1 VGFLDRFRP
10 PGGLAHP
17 EAEER
22 LHAVERLATADLGLL
37 EPLARGDA
45 DARVR
50 RAATRRLRDPRVLAE
65 VAKSDADPAVREAAA
80 ASLLARALGAR
91 DEEEGLP
98 ALEGLEDPRHL
109 TAIARSAGLEAVARR
124 ALERL
129 ADERGLAGVA
139 RHGEH
144 SAVRLA
150 AVARIES
157 PTELS
162 HVALRG
168 EHRDTCFAA
177 LERIEDPELLETIAL
192 RARLKPVGRK
202 ARARLRGGDGEE
214 GEAGTER
221 PASDRTA
228 QEQLIAS
235 VEALGTDADWD
246 EVPSRLQA
254 LRDAWIEDL
263 AAVDDDLDERFRE
276 RCHAARLRLLAWQEE
291 RAESERRERDL
302 EERLG
307 PRRQLCEA
315 VEGAPAESAVAVLQE
330 ARAAWAALP
339 EAEGPEAEALDARFL
354 AACAAAESGQAQ
366 READERARTQRDEAA
381 RQSEAALAKRHE
393 SLKVLE
399 KLAATCEALAKKE
412 DASLTKLERAL
423 RDLRTA
429 IQEIPPLPTPKDHET
444 IVRRL
449 KGLQADLLPRLQTLR
464 DTDRWQRW
472 ANAAVQEELCARME
486 DLAAAVEAEGADLS
500 AAGSGMRELM
510 ERWRAAG
517 PAPPDRSLSLWN
529 RFKAARDRVREKADV
544 YFQKQVEEAG
554 VNLKTKEALC
564 EKAEALSA
572 STDWIKTAEAI
583 KALQIEWKGIGPV
596 SRGHEKAIW
605 ERFRK
610 ACDQFFRARDE
621 DLSKRKGEWAKHLES
636 KVALC
641 EKAETLAAS
650 TDWKTT
656 ADEFKKLQAEWK
668 TTGPVRRNQSE
679 VIWNRFRAA
688 CDRFFE
694 RYKNRDAV
702 ERESLVKE
710 RLALCLEIEA
720 LAPPPET
727 PAPSA
732 EASAPAEAPAAAA
745 VAEGDASPAA
755 QESEAAAAGL
765 AAPEAAV
772 APAAATETAE
782 IPKAPT
788 PPASPEEMVGRLRA
802 GLERWRRMRGLP
814 TDQMGPLNTRFFAA
828 FDRALKAHPQAFQ
841 GTSLDAEANLKRM
854 QDLVKKVE
862 RLAPAA
868 GSSPDTSGLTPGERL
883 ASMWREALATNTMGG
898 RIADESR
905 ARAAAEEARKAQAA
919 WQRLGYVPEPE
930 RRVLQADFDRACK
943 AIFAARG
950 ADGPTGPEAR
960 DRGRGEG
967 RPRGG
972 PGRGDGRG
980 GDGRPRGGGPGGGR
994 PSGGGPGGGRPPGR
1008 PRDLQAG
1015 SRSSGA
1021 KS

>member
-1 VGFLDRFRP
+1 MGFLDRFRP

-17 EAEER
+17 EADER
-22 LHAVERLATADLGLL
+22 LHAVERLATADLALL
-37 EPLARGDA
+37 EPVARGDA

-50 RAATRRLRDPRVLAE
+50 RAATRRLRDARLLAE
-65 VAKSDADPAVREAAA
+65 VARTDADPAVREAAT

-91 DEEEGLP
+91 DEEDGMP
-98 ALEGLEDPRHL
+98 ALEGLDDPRHL
-109 TAIARSAGLEAVARR
+109 TAIARSAALEAVAGK
-124 ALERL
+124 ALDRL
-129 ADERGLAGVA
+129 QDERGLAGVA

-144 SAVRLA
+144 PAVRLG
-150 AVARIES
+150 AVARIAS

-168 EHRDTCFAA
+168 EHRDTCLAA
-177 LERIEDPELLETIAL
+177 LERIDDVELLETIAL
-192 RARLKPVGRK
+192 RARLKPVARK
-202 ARARLRGGDGEE
+202 ARARLRGQDGEDGGAE
-214 GEAGTER
+214 SER
-221 PASDRTA
+221 PQSDRAA
-228 QEQLIAS
+228 QETLIAA
-235 VEALGTDADWD
+235 VEALGEDGDWD

-254 LRDAWIEDL
+254 LKDAWIDDL

-276 RCHAARLRLLAWQEE
+276 RCLAARQRLLSWQEE
-291 RAESERRERDL
+291 RADRERRERDL

-307 PRRQLCEA
+307 PRRRLCEA
-315 VEGAPAESAVAVLQE
+315 VEGAPAESVAAVLQE
-330 ARAAWAALP
+330 ARAAWAVLP
-339 EAEGPEAEALDARFL
+339 PAEGPEAEALDARFL
-354 AACAAAESGQAQ
+354 AACAAGESGQAQ
-366 READERARTQRDEAA
+366 READARARTERDEAA
-381 RQSEAALAKRHE
+381 RQNEAALLKRRE
-393 SLKVLE
+393 SLKVLD

-412 DASLTKLERAL
+412 DAPLAKLERAL
-423 RDLRTA
+423 RDLKA
-429 IQEIPPLPTPKDHET
+429 ALHDIPPLPTPKDHET

-449 KGLQADLLPRLQTLR
+449 KGLQADLMPRLQTLR

-529 RFKAARDRVREKADV
+529 RFKAARDRVREKADAH
-544 YFQKQVEEAG
+544 FQKQIEEAG
-554 VNLKTKEALC
+554 VNLKAKEALC
-564 EKAEALSA
+564 ERADALAA

-610 ACDQFFRARDE
+610 TCDQFFKARDE
-621 DLSKRKGEWAKHLES
+621 DLAKRKGEWAKHLES

-641 EKAETLAAS
+641 EKAEGLADS

-656 ADEFKKLQAEWK
+656 AEEFKKLQAEWK

-679 VIWNRFRAA
+679 AIWNRFRAA

-702 ERESLVKE
+702 EREGLVKE
-710 RLALCLEIEA
+710 RLALCAEIEA
-720 LAPPPET
+720 LAPAPATET
-727 PAPSA
+727 PAPV
-732 EASAPAEAPAAAA
+732 P
-745 VAEGDASPAA
+745 
-755 QESEAAAAGL
+755 
-765 AAPEAAV
+765 AAPEAAAAAEAAAV
-772 APAAATETAE
+772 GDAAAGGPEATGEAAAAAAPAVEPAE
-782 IPKAPT
+782 APK

-814 TDQMGPLNTRFFAA
+814 PDQMGPLNTRFFTA

-841 GTSLDAEANLKRM
+841 GTSLDAEANLKRARE
-854 QDLVKKVE
+854 LVAKVQ
-862 RLAPAA
+862 RLVPASN
-868 GSSPDTSGLTPGERL
+868 GPDTTGLTPGERL
-883 ASMWREALATNTMGG
+883 ASMWREALASNTMGG
-898 RIADESR
+898 RIADESK

-919 WQRLGYVPEPE
+919 WQRLGYLPEPE
-930 RRVLQADFDRACK
+930 RRALQADFDKACRV
-943 AIFAARG
+943 IFAARG
-950 ADGPTGPEAR
+950 VDGPTGPEGR
-960 DRGRGEG
+960 DRGRDG

-972 PGRGDGRG
+972 PGRGEGR
-980 GDGRPRGGGPGGGR
+980 GDGRPRGGPGGGPGGGR
-994 PSGGGPGGGRPPGR
+994 PHGR
-1008 PRDLQAG
+1008 PRDAQAG